1 MSGLRYAVDD
11 RKADAVAHLA
21 VARTQNTGPAFWVTT
36 LPGMCDNPVILNL
49 HLFKRDSYISVIC
62 QASDMQWT
70 TEKQMR
76 LPTWLRLGLKIQ
88 DRHFG

>member
-1 MSGLRYAVDD
+1 M
-11 RKADAVAHLA
+11 
-21 VARTQNTGPAFWVTT
+21 F
-36 LPGMCDNPVILNL
+36 DNPVILNL

-62 QASDMQWT
+62 QASVMQWT

>member
-1 MSGLRYAVDD
+1 
-11 RKADAVAHLA
+11 
-21 VARTQNTGPAFWVTT
+21 
-36 LPGMCDNPVILNL
+36 MCDNPVILNL
-49 HLFKRDSYISVIC
+49 HLFIC

-88 DRHFG
+88 DRHFGLLRKIKAVVLCGRFST